1 MIRTLFIIAGSAF
14 LLCIVSFAGA
24 AALGGRDFFD
34 EHGSTWIIED
44 REDGTSIRR
53 RAESDD
59 PAEME
64 TTRTVPWSG
73 GETLTVELAADVT
86 YVQGPAA
93 TVVITGPESA
103 VARVRIDGG
112 RLSLADGPERATVR
126 VGGGGIRGWSDTDRL
141 QITVTAPSV
150 TRFDLQGSSDVTL
163 RDYDQ
168 DTLAVALAGS
178 GDVTAT
184 GRTRA
189 LDLDITGSG
198 DVDLSDLATTDATVD
213 VSGSGQARI
222 APTGEADVSIGGSGD
237 VDLTTRPARLIQD
250 ISGSG
255 DVDMRG

>member
-1 MIRTLFIIAGSAF
+1 MIRTFFIIAGSAF
-14 LLCIVSFAGA
+14 LLSIVAFAGA
-24 AALGGRDFFD
+24 AALGGREFFS
-34 EHGSTWIIED
+34 ENGSTWIIED

-53 RAESDD
+53 RAENDD
-59 PAEME
+59 PDEME

-73 GETLTVELAADVT
+73 GDALTVQLAADVT

-103 VARVRIDGG
+103 VQRVRIDGG
-112 RLSLADGPERATVR
+112 RLSLDDGPERATVR
-126 VGGGGIRGWSDTDRL
+126 VGGGSIQGWSDTDRL
-141 QITVTAPSV
+141 RITVTAPSIS
-150 TRFDLQGSSDVTL
+150 RFDLEGSSDVDL

-168 DTLAVALAGS
+168 DTLALALSGS

-184 GRTRA
+184 GRVRA

-198 DVDLSDLATTDATVD
+198 DVDLSDLTTTDANVD
-213 VSGSGQARI
+213 LSGSGQARI
-222 APTGEADVSIGGSGD
+222 APTGQAEVSISGSGD

-255 DVDMRG
+255 DVDVRG